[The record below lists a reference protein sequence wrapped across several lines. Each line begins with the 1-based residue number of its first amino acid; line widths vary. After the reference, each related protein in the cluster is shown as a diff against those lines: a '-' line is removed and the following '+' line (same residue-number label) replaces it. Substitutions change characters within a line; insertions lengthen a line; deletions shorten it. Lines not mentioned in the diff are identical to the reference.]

1 MITLTKEFR
10 RSLADDD
17 RSYSASAVIILAD
30 QTRIEL
36 ADDEIW
42 SDGFAVEDAVSDD
55 DNFTALGATVINAG
69 TLIIDNTRD
78 KYIGYDFMNA
88 DVTMFISKTFGEG
101 TEQER
106 TEVVKMGTFRVDDPN
121 YDEATITLS
130 MLDMMEQFDRPYELS
145 SLQYPATLAEIVR
158 DACAICLGSSSKLA
172 TQTFPHSDY
181 VVQEAPK
188 DRACTFR
195 EVIGWAATIAGCF
208 ARCNRDGELEI
219 KWFNTAAI
227 ENASGTD
234 GGQFDSGTPAYTT
247 GDSLDGGTF
256 SPWSTGSEADGGLFT
271 DNIPLHYVGRLYSQ
285 KIAVDETVITKVAIT
300 VEDDSADAEQKTLTF
315 ETGTAGYTIQIA
327 GNKFITKTTAQAV
340 CNWLGQQMIG
350 LRFRKCNVTQAD
362 DPSIEAGDVGLL
374 FDSRQ
379 NEYPILITRMAFEIG
394 GPQTIV
400 CGSETPSRNSAT
412 RFTQAT
418 KSFVESRKLLKQ
430 QKNAYEQA
438 LEDLADDIEH
448 NAHGLY
454 AEEIADPNDPNA
466 TIYCLHDKPL
476 LEDSDV
482 RIHVSTIGIAV
493 TKNGTAQQPTWY
505 ALRVDGTL
513 IASILNTIGLN
524 FSWGV
529 GGELRIMKGNTETL
543 YVNADTGVV
552 RINCD
557 SFSLSNGDT
566 IASIAGSQANS
577 VLSTFIS
584 GTYSPDKLS
593 LQNQIDGKADTWYQ
607 GSDPALDQN
616 DPWNTNDIKA
626 KHVGDLWYNTTNGTT
641 WYYNYDGSTYG
652 WVQQNVPDAVFDKI
666 DGKSQIFTSQ
676 PTPPYAVGDLW
687 FSSTTSDI
695 KVCTNARST
704 GSYTASDW
712 EKRDKYTDDSAV
724 TTLNNSLDQEEIF
737 NRLTNNGQTQG
748 IYLQDGKLYLNF
760 SYAKGGTLVLGGSN
774 NGRGR
779 LEVLDAADNLI
790 GTWDNTG
797 AVFNSYN
804 SKVYI
809 GNCSYPQYNNT
820 EGDVT
825 MVNSR
830 GFKISRILNGNEV
843 SSKSF
848 IDGGQIESDI
858 EYNSYKRRY
867 VMLRQIEGAAKGT
880 VYEEFYDLDDY
891 AFVTHPF
898 GGYSNDAGISVHIGH
913 QTGGQDWIHFETNNC
928 MIESRRIH
936 FASSNT
942 DEDRVSF
949 KAYSFQVVFS
959 KSSTSS
965 TPSASVGSKNLAF
978 ESSSSR
984 RYKHDIKYGLTG
996 DRDFHRLL
1004 KLKVAEF
1011 VFNDGLAL
1019 QFADMK
1025 GKTLPGLIA
1034 EDVAEIYPS
1043 AAIHNNDTGEVESW
1057 DERRIIPG
1065 MLALIQEQQK
1075 TLEEQQEQ
1083 LNRQQLQISEMQAQI
1098 KELKELV
1105 QKAQDKADKA
1115 FRLAWI

>member
-88 DVTMFISKTFGEG
+88 DVTMSISKTFGEG

-172 TQTFPHSDY
+172 TQTFPHSDF

-219 KWFNTAAI
+219 KWFNTAAL

-234 GGQFDSGTPAYTT
+234 GGQFDSGTPYYTT

-300 VEDDSADAEQKTLTF
+300 VEDDSANAENKTLLF

-327 GNKFITKTTAQAV
+327 GNKFITKTTAQDV
-340 CNWLGQQMIG
+340 CNWLGQQLIG
-350 LRFRKCNVTQAD
+350 LRFRKCSVTHAD

-374 FDSRQ
+374 YDSRQ

-454 AEEIADPNDPNA
+454 AEEIEDPDDPNA

-476 LEDSDV
+476 LADSDV
-482 RIHVSTIGIAV
+482 RIHISTIGIAV

-505 ALRVDGTL
+505 AYKVDGTL
-513 IASILNTIGLN
+513 IARVIQTIGL
-524 FSWGV
+524 FFDYAH
-529 GGELRIMKGNTETL
+529 GGTLTLGGQNDGNGKLVVKNSRGETIGTW
-543 YVNADTGVV
+543 NSG
-552 RINCD
+552 
-557 SFSLSNGDT
+557 G
-566 IASIAGSQANS
+566 ASIIGSIESAKSDNYNILRDGVNYQY
-577 VLSTFIS
+577 TFESYFRNNGNILEGGVQNLEKSPSS
-584 GTYSPDKLS
+584 GTDIEEGTCGFIEFSAKLKS
-593 LQNQIDGKADTWYQ
+593 SASGVSRGIRIAPEDALAIKTNNLIITKEDTPNVYTNYLGQSQTIRVKA
-607 GSDPALDQN
+607 A
-616 DPWNTNDIKA
+616 
-626 KHVGDLWYNTTNGTT
+626 
-641 WYYNYDGSTYG
+641 DGSTL
-652 WVQQNVPDAVFDKI
+652 VLQF
-666 DGKSQIFTSQ
+666 
-676 PTPPYAVGDLW
+676 
-687 FSSTTSDI
+687 
-695 KVCTNARST
+695 
-704 GSYTASDW
+704 
-712 EKRDKYTDDSAV
+712 
-724 TTLNNSLDQEEIF
+724 
-737 NRLTNNGQTQG
+737 
-748 IYLQDGKLYLNF
+748 QDGV
-760 SYAKGGTLVLGGSN
+760 LVG
-774 NGRGR
+774 
-779 LEVLDAADNLI
+779 I
-790 GTWDNTG
+790 TNT
-797 AVFNSYN
+797 
-804 SKVYI
+804 
-809 GNCSYPQYNNT
+809 
-820 EGDVT
+820 
-825 MVNSR
+825 
-830 GFKISRILNGNEV
+830 
-843 SSKSF
+843 
-848 IDGGQIESDI
+848 
-858 EYNSYKRRY
+858 
-867 VMLRQIEGAAKGT
+867 
-880 VYEEFYDLDDY
+880 
-891 AFVTHPF
+891 
-898 GGYSNDAGISVHIGH
+898 
-913 QTGGQDWIHFETNNC
+913 
-928 MIESRRIH
+928 
-936 FASSNT
+936 
-942 DEDRVSF
+942 
-949 KAYSFQVVFS
+949 
-959 KSSTSS
+959 
-965 TPSASVGSKNLAF
+965 
-978 ESSSSR
+978 
-984 RYKHDIKYGLTG
+984 
-996 DRDFHRLL
+996 
-1004 KLKVAEF
+1004 
-1011 VFNDGLAL
+1011 
-1019 QFADMK
+1019 
-1025 GKTLPGLIA
+1025 
-1034 EDVAEIYPS
+1034 
-1043 AAIHNNDTGEVESW
+1043 
-1057 DERRIIPG
+1057 
-1065 MLALIQEQQK
+1065 
-1075 TLEEQQEQ
+1075 
-1083 LNRQQLQISEMQAQI
+1083 
-1098 KELKELV
+1098 
-1105 QKAQDKADKA
+1105 
-1115 FRLAWI
+1115 

>member
-10 RSLADDD
+10 RALAGKNRKYD
-17 RSYSASAVIILAD
+17 AKAVITLD
-30 QTRIEL
+30 DNTRLEL
-36 ADDEIW
+36 GNDEIW

-55 DNFTALGATVINAG
+55 ESFNAIGAAVINAA
-69 TLIIDNTRD
+69 TLVIDNTKD
-78 KYIGYDFMNA
+78 KYLPYDFMNA
-88 DVTMFISKTFGEG
+88 NVEMYISKTFPNG
-101 TEQER
+101 TEQGRKE
-106 TEVVKMGTFRVDDPN
+106 EVRMGTYRVDDPQ
-121 YDEATITLS
+121 YDEATITLN
-130 MLDMMEQFDRPYELS
+130 MLDMMEQFDRPYNTSTLR
-145 SLQYPATLAEIVR
+145 YPATLNQIIR
-158 DACAICLGSSSKLA
+158 DACTSCSVTLGTL
-172 TQTFPHSDY
+172 TFPHDDFIIN
-181 VVQEAPK
+181 EAPEG
-188 DRACTFR
+188 DACTFR
-195 EVIGWAATIAGCF
+195 EVVGWVAAIAGCF
-208 ARCNRDGELEI
+208 ARCNRQGELEL
-219 KWFNTAAI
+219 KWFNTAAL
-227 ENASGTD
+227 ENEGGTD
-234 GGQFDSGTPAYTT
+234 GGEFDSGTPYYST
-247 GDSLDGGTF
+247 GDNVDGGTF
-256 SPWSTGSEADGGLFT
+256 KPWNEGSETDGGLFT
-271 DNIPLHYVGRLYSQ
+271 DVIPLHYVGQLYSQ
-285 KIAVDETVITKVAIT
+285 KICVDETVITGVQIT
-300 VEDDSADAEQKTLTF
+300 VEGEDQNSEEKTIVRTV
-315 ETGTAGYTIQIA
+315 GTSGYMVQIS
-327 GNKFITKTTAQAV
+327 GNKLLTPANVDTVLA
-340 CNWLGQQMIG
+340 WLGTQLIG
-350 LRFRKCNVTQAD
+350 LRFRKCSVTHAD
-362 DPSIEAGDVGLL
+362 DPSIEAGDVGIL

-379 NEYPILITRMAFEIG
+379 KEYPILITRQSFEIG
-394 GPQTIV
+394 GPQAIV
-400 CGSETPSRNSAT
+400 CGCETPSRNSAT
-412 RFTQAT
+412 RFSQAT
-418 KSFVESRKLLKQ
+418 KSYVESRKLLKK

-438 LEDLADDIEH
+438 LEELATDIEN

-454 AEEIADPNDPNA
+454 AEEIEDPSDPNA

-482 RIHVSTIGIAV
+482 RIHISTIGIAV

-505 ALRVDGTL
+505 GIRVDGTM

-529 GGELRIMKGNTETL
+529 GGELQIMRGNTETL

-566 IASIAGSQANS
+566 IASIAGSLANS

-607 GSDPALDQN
+607 SSDPALDQN

-641 WYYNYDGSTYG
+641 WYYNYNGSTYG

-779 LEVLDAADNLI
+779 LEVLDAAGNLI

-913 QTGGQDWIHFETNNC
+913 QTGGQDWIHLATNYC
-928 MIESRRIH
+928 TIESGRTH
-936 FASSNT
+936 YNSSNL
-942 DEDRVSF
+942 DEDKIFF
-949 KAYSFQVVFS
+949 KAYSFQVYFS
-959 KSSTSS
+959 KTSTSS
-965 TPSASVGSKNLAF
+965 TPYAYVGGKYLAF

-984 RYKHDIKYGLTG
+984 RYKHDIKYSLTG
-996 DRDFHRLL
+996 DRDYHRLL
-1004 KLKVAEF
+1004 RLKVAEF
-1011 VFNDGLAL
+1011 VFNDDYAL
-1019 QFADMK
+1019 QYADMK
-1025 GKTLPGLIA
+1025 GKTIPGLIA

-1043 AAIHNNDTGEVESW
+1043 ATIHDHDTGEIESW

-1105 QKAQDKADKA
+1105 QKAQERADTA
-1115 FRLAWI
+1115 YNLAWV

>member
-78 KYIGYDFMNA
+78 KYIGYDFKKA
-88 DVTMFISKTFGEG
+88 DVVLYISKTFGEG

-130 MLDMMEQFDRPYELS
+130 MLDMMEQFDQPYELS

-158 DACAICLGSSSKLA
+158 DACTICLGSSSKLA

-300 VEDDSADAEQKTLTF
+300 VEDDSADAENKTLTF

-454 AEEIADPNDPNA
+454 AEEIEDPDDPNA
-466 TIYCLHDKPL
+466 TIYCLHDKPQL
-476 LEDSDV
+476 ADSDV

-505 ALRVDGTL
+505 VFRVDGSL
-513 IASILNTIGLN
+513 LASVIQTIGL
-524 FSWGV
+524 F
-529 GGELRIMKGNTETL
+529 
-543 YVNADTGVV
+543 
-552 RINCD
+552 
-557 SFSLSNGDT
+557 
-566 IASIAGSQANS
+566 
-577 VLSTFIS
+577 
-584 GTYSPDKLS
+584 
-593 LQNQIDGKADTWYQ
+593 
-607 GSDPALDQN
+607 
-616 DPWNTNDIKA
+616 
-626 KHVGDLWYNTTNGTT
+626 
-641 WYYNYDGSTYG
+641 
-652 WVQQNVPDAVFDKI
+652 FD
-666 DGKSQIFTSQ
+666 
-676 PTPPYAVGDLW
+676 YAH
-687 FSSTTSDI
+687 
-695 KVCTNARST
+695 
-704 GSYTASDW
+704 
-712 EKRDKYTDDSAV
+712 
-724 TTLNNSLDQEEIF
+724 
-737 NRLTNNGQTQG
+737 
-748 IYLQDGKLYLNF
+748 
-760 SYAKGGTLVLGGSN
+760 GGTLTLGGAN
-774 NGRGR
+774 NGNGQ
-779 LEVLDAADNLI
+779 L
-790 GTWDNTG
+790 
-797 AVFNSYN
+797 
-804 SKVYI
+804 
-809 GNCSYPQYNNT
+809 
-820 EGDVT
+820 
-825 MVNSR
+825 
-830 GFKISRILNGNEV
+830 RILNANDVQIGEWKNDGIGLHDGTRNFGFKTATV
-843 SSKSF
+843 PFVDLYSSGGGVFHTEDTFTGSGMLMEDTATGCFDFKSF
-848 IDGGQIESDI
+848 TSSGFLEIIKLGTQRHTTGHNLTTRLFRQIMCKDENDANYEYIFNERFVDGQYQQEVKHHSDSNGVLKNNGATSIGKAAVSFSSANDAYTKFVNLAASAGSNQFLVQCVDSSTSTQKTVYVSIESD
-858 EYNSYKRRY
+858 
-867 VMLRQIEGAAKGT
+867 GA
-880 VYEEFYDLDDY
+880 E
-891 AFVTHPF
+891 
-898 GGYSNDAGISVHIGH
+898 ISGRSGNTQYTLEI
-913 QTGGQDWIHFETNNC
+913 D
-928 MIESRRIH
+928 
-936 FASSNT
+936 ASSIKHNNT
-942 DEDRVSF
+942 AL
-949 KAYSFQVVFS
+949 AYQ
-959 KSSTSS
+959 
-965 TPSASVGSKNLAF
+965 
-978 ESSSSR
+978 SSSSR
-984 RYKHDIKYGLTG
+984 RYKHAIDYGLTG
-996 DRDFHRLL
+996 DRDPHKLL
-1004 KLKVAEF
+1004 ELRVAEF
-1011 VFNDGLAL
+1011 IFNPGHPL
-1019 QFADMK
+1019 QYADMR
-1025 GKTLPGLIA
+1025 GKTIPGLIA
-1034 EDVAEIYPS
+1034 EDVAEVYPS
-1043 AAIHNNDTGEVESW
+1043 AAITDPETGQIESW

-1065 MLALIQEQQK
+1065 MLALIQEQHEK
-1075 TLEEQQEQ
+1075 LEEQQKQ
-1083 LNRQQLQISEMQAQI
+1083 LNRQQMQISEMQAEI
-1098 KELKELV
+1098 RELKELV
-1105 QKAQDKADKA
+1105 QKAQDKADRA
-1115 FRLAWI
+1115 YGLAWI

>member
-55 DNFTALGATVINAG
+55 DNFTALGATVINAA

-88 DVTMFISKTFGEG
+88 DVTMSISKTFGEG

-219 KWFNTAAI
+219 KWFNTAAL

-234 GGQFDSGTPAYTT
+234 GGQFDSGTPYYTT

-315 ETGTAGYTIQIA
+315 ETGTAGYTIQIE
-327 GNKFITKTTAQAV
+327 GNKFITKATAQTV

-379 NEYPILITRMAFEIG
+379 NECPILITRMVFEIG

-454 AEEIADPNDPNA
+454 AEEIADPDDPNA

-476 LEDSDV
+476 LADSDV

-566 IASIAGSQANS
+566 IASIAEGKANTAVSNQSQSDIFNKLTGGGTAQGIFLQNGQLYINGQYVQAGTLRLEDYSYTGANS
-577 VLSTFIS
+577 TVVLEFTEM
-584 GTYSPDKLS
+584 
-593 LQNQIDGKADTWYQ
+593 
-607 GSDPALDQN
+607 
-616 DPWNTNDIKA
+616 DIKGTTGEFKNELNYLLDDFDA
-626 KHVGDLWYNTTNGTT
+626 TGNTT
-641 WYYNYDGSTYG
+641 YKFLRHAFKGSTEITTMLQGAGRTGGFTLAYTKM
-652 WVQQNVPDAVFDKI
+652 PTS
-666 DGKSQIFTSQ
+666 SQ
-676 PTPPYAVGDLW
+676 L
-687 FSSTTSDI
+687 
-695 KVCTNARST
+695 
-704 GSYTASDW
+704 
-712 EKRDKYTDDSAV
+712 
-724 TTLNNSLDQEEIF
+724 
-737 NRLTNNGQTQG
+737 LTNNSRPVRIDVHDDTLGSRTAVAEYTDSKAFKKR
-748 IYLQDGKLYLNF
+748 IYY
-760 SYAKGGTLVLGGSN
+760 GGN
-774 NGRGR
+774 YNGRVQS
-779 LEVLDAADNLI
+779 LCEAI
-790 GTWDNTG
+790 TG
-797 AVFNSYN
+797 YH
-804 SKVYI
+804 Y
-809 GNCSYPQYNNT
+809 
-820 EGDVT
+820 GD
-825 MVNSR
+825 
-830 GFKISRILNGNEV
+830 G
-843 SSKSF
+843 
-848 IDGGQIESDI
+848 
-858 EYNSYKRRY
+858 
-867 VMLRQIEGAAKGT
+867 
-880 VYEEFYDLDDY
+880 
-891 AFVTHPF
+891 
-898 GGYSNDAGISVHIGH
+898 
-913 QTGGQDWIHFETNNC
+913 
-928 MIESRRIH
+928 
-936 FASSNT
+936 NT
-942 DEDRVSF
+942 DEYGSVMANWR
-949 KAYSFQVVFS
+949 
-959 KSSTSS
+959 TSPV
-965 TPSASVGSKNLAF
+965 TYVYKITNRQHKWMGSNLAL

-984 RYKHDIKYGLTG
+984 RYKHAIEYGLTG
-996 DRDFHRLL
+996 DRDPHGLL
-1004 KLKVAEF
+1004 ALRVAEF
-1011 VFNDGLAL
+1011 IFNPGHPL
-1019 QFADMK
+1019 QYADMR
-1025 GKTLPGLIA
+1025 GKTIPGLIA
-1034 EDVAEIYPS
+1034 EDVADVYPS
-1043 AAIHNNDTGEVESW
+1043 AAITDPETGQIESW

-1065 MLALIQEQQK
+1065 MLALIQEQHEK
-1075 TLEEQQEQ
+1075 LEEQQKQ
-1083 LNRQQLQISEMQAQI
+1083 LNRQQMQIGEMQAEI
-1098 KELKELV
+1098 RELKELV
-1105 QKAQDKADKA
+1105 QKAQDKADSA
-1115 FRLAWI
+1115 YRLAWI